1 MWQQFQGIGNL
12 AADVETRYTQ
22 SGKSVCNFTVCCDS
36 GYGDNKRTEFVK
48 CVAWGKLADVCGEY
62 LNKGSRV
69 FVQGTMQTRKWSDQ
83 NGNDRYSTE
92 IVVNEM
98 KMLSP
103 KREEKER
110 SNTDQYS
117 RPEVETPF

>member
-1 MWQQFQGIGNL
+1 M
-12 AADVETRYTQ
+12 
-22 SGKSVCNFTVCCDS
+22 
-36 GYGDNKRTEFVK
+36 
-48 CVAWGKLADVCGEY
+48 AWGKLADVCGEY